1 MSGKLNKYICDDSFK
16 NYLSQLFSCLSLSF
30 NTSQCIRFKHK
41 NDKCQIFTEDPKKLK
56 NKQHLNN
63 KSVIYNYISIL

>member
-1 MSGKLNKYICDDSFK
+1 MPGKLNKYICDDSFK